1 MTDETLR
8 EHLEE
13 EREFLLRSL
22 DDLEREFAAGDVDAD
37 DYAALKDSYVARAAA
52 VIREL
57 EATTPVPEPA
67 RRFGWRP
74 LAWIALILLV
84 AAAAGV
90 LVARNTGERTTGM
103 GMTGSIDDGSV
114 SSLLVR
120 ARSMGMTDMAGTLD
134 IYSQVL
140 AVEPDNV
147 EALTYFGWYTVLTAT
162 QQTDADQGS
171 QMLQSGM
178 VLLRQAAITD
188 ATYPDAHCFLGIAFF
203 RFLDDAEAARPE
215 VQACLDAN
223 PPAQVKTM
231 VEGLAAQIDSA
242 TTATTATTT
251 TTIP

>member
-1 MTDETLR
+1 MDSVR
-8 EHLEE
+8 RAHLEE
-13 EREFLLRSL
+13 EREFLLRSI
-22 DDLEREFAAGDVDAD
+22 DDLERELAAGDVDAD
-37 DYAALKDSYVARAAA
+37 DYSALKDSYVARAAA

-57 EATTPVPEPA
+57 EEAESVTGSV

-74 LAWIALILLV
+74 FVWSVLIVVV

-90 LVARNTGERTTGM
+90 LVARSTGERTTGM

-120 ARSMGMTDMAGTLD
+120 ARSMGMSDMAGTLE
-134 IYSQVL
+134 IYSRVL

-178 VLLRQAAITD
+178 VLLRQATITD
-188 ATYPDAHCFLGIAFF
+188 DTYPDAHCFLGIAFF

-215 VQACLDAN
+215 VQARLDAD

-231 VEGLAAQIDSA
+231 VEGLAAQIDS
-242 TTATTATTT
+242 TSTVTTT
-251 TTIP
+251 VP